1 MASAPEIRTLS
12 PAEVEM
18 LVGWAAGEGWNP
30 GLGDAAA
37 FRIADPEG
45 FLGAFVGGEI
55 VAGIAAIAYG
65 DDFGFIGLYICRPDQ
80 RGKGYGKSVWD
91 AGMARLS
98 GRTIGLDGVP
108 AQQANYRSM
117 GFEPAYRT
125 LRFSGLVAASA
136 ASDIRPLTPDLSAA
150 IHEFDRM
157 CFPAERDDFL
167 AAWLGPPRISMA
179 SAANGIVQGFGVARA
194 CGEGHKIGPLFARDE
209 ETAVALLAS
218 LATTCG
224 SEVHIDVPD
233 ARSGFID
240 GLAALGFTSGF
251 ETARM
256 YRGASPTYRDDLVF
270 GVTCLELG

>member
-1 MASAPEIRTLS
+1 MTGAPEIRPLS
-12 PAEVEM
+12 PAEVET
-18 LVGWAAGEGWNP
+18 LVGWAAAEGWNP

-37 FRIADPEG
+37 FRVADPDG
-45 FLGAFVGGEI
+45 FLGAFVGGEM

-65 DDFGFIGLYICRPDQ
+65 DDFGFIGLYICRSDQ
-80 RGKGYGKSVWD
+80 RGKGYGKAVWD
-91 AGMARLS
+91 AGMTRLS

-125 LRFSGLVAASA
+125 LRFSGRVAASDA
-136 ASDIRPLTPDLSAA
+136 PCIRPVTPDLSAA

-157 CFPAERDDFL
+157 CFPAVRNDFL
-167 AAWLGPPRISMA
+167 VAWLGPPRISLA
-179 SAANGIVQGFGVARA
+179 SVANGIVRGFGVARA

-209 ETAVALLAS
+209 KTAAALLAS

-224 SEVHIDVPD
+224 SEVHIDVPE
-233 ARSGFID
+233 ARSEFID
-240 GLAALGFTSGF
+240 GLIALGFTSGF

-256 YRGASPTYRDDLVF
+256 YRGDPPAYQDNLVF